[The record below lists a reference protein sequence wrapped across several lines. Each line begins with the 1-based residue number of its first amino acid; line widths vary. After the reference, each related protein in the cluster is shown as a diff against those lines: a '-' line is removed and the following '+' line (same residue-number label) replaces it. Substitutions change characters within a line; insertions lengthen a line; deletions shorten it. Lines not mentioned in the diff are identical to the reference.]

1 MATSYQKNEKFKEA
15 ANTWQ
20 MIIDQSRNVNKISPN
35 ISLIICLLEMGDVDQ
50 AVVSSVELVSLLDA
64 AADEIE
70 PIKDQCDDGI
80 CNLAK
85 KFVDFNKFDLIFQLV
100 HCRFELLKRN
110 YTGKD
115 MFIRMCNIACS
126 MRDVSMKVTNDSDV
140 ESFKNQYCL
149 LDDVLLFMQNSPVN
163 DVDWKNKCKN
173 VALFLGRYGSL
184 CDNIKDYTKAMTLL
198 NQSIVF
204 WKTTF
209 GVDSEYN
216 RDLGVFYNNLG
227 YAFAL
232 TNNLGEATFAYQKS
246 LEIKKQA
253 RDYETDYSKREDILV
268 TSKNL
273 QRVQNRLNST

>member
-20 MIIDQSRNVNKISPN
+20 MIIDQSRNVNKILPN
-35 ISLIICLLEMGDVDQ
+35 ISLIICLLEMGDVDR
-50 AVVSSVELVSLLDA
+50 AVVSSVDLVSLLDA
-64 AADEIE
+64 TADEIE

-110 YTGKD
+110 YTEKD
-115 MFIRMCNIACS
+115 VFNRMCYIACL
-126 MRDVSMKVTNDSDV
+126 MRDVSKKVTNDSDV

-149 LDDVLLFMQNSPVN
+149 LDDVLLFMQNSRVN

-173 VALFLGRYGSL
+173 VALFLGIYGSF
-184 CDNIKDYTKAMTLL
+184 CNNIEDYTKAMTLL

-209 GVDSEYN
+209 GADSEYN

-227 YAFAL
+227 YAFEHSNYL
-232 TNNLGEATFAYQKS
+232 VEAKTAYEKS
-246 LEIKKQA
+246 LKIKKQA
-253 RDYETDYSKREDILV
+253 RDYKTDYSKREDISV
-268 TSKNL
+268 TSENL
-273 QRVQNRLNST
+273 QRVQNILNST